1 MNKAVL
7 MLKNISKKYKQGKSI
22 IEVLSNVNLTV
33 MQGEL
38 VAIIGS
44 SGSGKSTLL
53 HIAGLLDTPNSGEVQ
68 IESTNYCQNHAH
80 IIRLRNIGFVY
91 QQHHLLKDFTALEN
105 IAMPKLIAGDSYKL
119 ALKKA
124 EELLAELGL
133 ANKIHNMPGELSGG
147 EQQRVAIARSL
158 INNPQII
165 LADEP
170 TGNLD
175 PNTANEVF
183 NLLLKTAKQQNTS
196 IIVVT
201 HNHEMAH
208 KTHRVYELQ
217 YGELK

>member
-7 MLKNISKKYKQGKSI
+7 TLKNISKKYQQGKSI
-22 IEVLSNVNLTV
+22 VEVLSNVNLTV

-53 HIAGLLDTPNSGEVQ
+53 HIAGLLDTPNSGVVE
-68 IESTNYCQNHAH
+68 INSINYPQNYAH
-80 IIRLRNIGFVY
+80 IIRLHNIGFIY
-91 QQHHLLKDFTALEN
+91 QRHHLLKDFTALEN
-105 IAMPKLIAGDSYKL
+105 VAMPKLIIGNNHKSAFRE
-119 ALKKA
+119 A
-124 EELLAELGL
+124 EELLVELGL

-183 NLLLKTAKQQNTS
+183 NLLLKTVNQKNTS

-201 HNHEMAH
+201 HNHEMAS
-208 KTHRVYELQ
+208 KMHRVYQLK
-217 YGELK
+217 YGELL